1 MTVRSATIA
10 VACRE
15 NGPKDVLDAHQKN
28 VGRLD
33 RMQIPAKRSACG
45 ISHHKRV
52 TLCEKSASIVSRL
65 VAPNASRA

>member
-1 MTVRSATIA
+1 MTVKSATIA

-15 NGPKDVLDAHQKN
+15 NGPKGVLDVYQKS

-45 ISHHKRV
+45 ISNHRQV
-52 TLCEKSASIVSRL
+52 TFCEKSTSIFSRL